1 MAKYSRNTAHL
12 TDEFAAAATHTG
24 KAKSTVYQDIGTP
37 CFCLRVMRTGSKAWV
52 MNDRKH
58 GQRSLGP
65 VEKMKASQARWEA
78 EQLQEQLVNGLIGSK
93 LAIHQRPAGEAVT
106 FSTALAMFKRMRNPS
121 DTYLKGMTT
130 TLTVYAKDLLNKPMA
145 RISQNTA
152 VATVEAAWKLSPRQG
167 DLLKTYANRLY
178 KNEKLDSPFVD
189 LKDRWEGGKPPY
201 SIPIELMPR
210 FLDGI
215 EELRNIGTRD
225 IVWTALLTGFRPL
238 AVVNMQWQHLC
249 LDEGEAS
256 YFITK
261 KAVGFKGGESWKY
274 PLPEFLAVRLRKRKQ
289 TKEYGKWVFHSP
301 VDSNKHVT
309 SYREAILTLRESAG
323 MPELTPY
330 NLRDTR
336 GTYSE
341 RFFGQTLITQR
352 LLNHRPDYVPDA
364 WLVEGKMVPTS
375 NSTHKYVLT
384 HETEM
389 RSYVERYSD
398 VILQLGGMQPMSDV
412 VKAVFIENRA
422 LAAVERIE
430 APTKKPQALGFNSE
444 DVGKLLTGRLD

>member
-1 MAKYSRNTAHL
+1 MAKFSQNVANL
-12 TDEFAAAATHTG
+12 TDEFAASATHTG
-24 KAKSTVYQDIGTP
+24 KAKSTVYQDLGTP

-78 EQLQEQLVNGLIGSK
+78 EQLKGRLVAGLIGSK

-106 FSTALAMFKRMRNPS
+106 FSTALVMFKRMRDPS
-121 DTYLKGMTT
+121 ATYLKGMTT
-130 TLTVYAKDLLNKPMA
+130 TLTVYAKDLLDKPMA

-178 KNEKLDSPFVD
+178 KNEKLDSPFVNM
-189 LKDRWEGGKPPY
+189 KDRWKSGAPPY
-201 SIPIELMPR
+201 SIPVELMPR

-238 AVVNMQWQHLC
+238 AVVNMEWQHLC
-249 LDEGEAS
+249 LDDGEAS
-256 YFITK
+256 YFIAE
-261 KAVGFKGGESWKY
+261 KAVGFKGGKSWKY
-274 PLPEFLAVRLRKRKQ
+274 PLPEFLAERLRKRKK

-301 VDSNKHVT
+301 VDSNAHVT

-323 MPELTPY
+323 MPELIPY

-352 LLNHRPDYVPDA
+352 LLNHRPDYVPDS
-364 WLVEGKMVPTS
+364 WRVEGKMVKTS

-389 RSYVERYSD
+389 RSFVERYSD
-398 VILQLGGMQPMSDV
+398 VVLQLGGMQPMSDV

-422 LAAVERIE
+422 LAAVERLG
-430 APTKKPQALGFNSE
+430 APTKKPHSLGLE
-444 DVGKLLTGRLD
+444 AGDVGKVITDRL